1 MKKIVFTFG
10 RMNPISKGHGLLASV
25 IMQIAKRDGAT
36 PRIYLSHTK
45 DPKKNPLDYRQK
57 ILYAQAAFGPKVVKA
72 SGVHNLI
79 GCFQDMEKDGFTDV
93 VMVVGSD
100 QVPEFAALVKKYNG
114 KEFKFASVRVIS
126 AGERDPD
133 ADDVTGMS
141 ASKMRSFVAAGDK
154 RSFIAGA
161 PIKLSQ
167 KQKLAMFNDV
177 AAGMNL
183 REDCYIEEES
193 IMGMKTFTDLLS
205 EARKSDHGGTDGED
219 AGDSNIIYQMRKVIA
234 LRGRHPV
241 KHANGD
247 VHQMNPMHAAHIIKK
262 YTAIGRPID
271 KQKFTRKIAKSKEA
285 LEKELYSTR
294 TNVKPFSESVL
305 DETANYEVL
314 HQVGP
319 KSYNLHST
327 HSDLGKARLAAH
339 AHSSKNLKNTYHVRD
354 ASKNEIVQTWKDG
367 KADKWN
373 MKEAAST
380 DEADRFLDEARIPIE
395 HGGSFIGRV
404 WKSKKEGWHAE
415 HRFTD
420 HHSKNH
426 ENRAEAEQA
435 LMKAHTTDAPGW
447 AGHRVAEGMGHSLQ
461 KLTYLDREAKNHHV
475 LMKIHQDDA
484 RGAPRNSAVEYSMDR
499 ANHHKRSRDTLLA
512 QYKKFHPAGK
522 LPKWAPSSLKESTGS
537 DRYEIHADTT
547 KNVRDPKKLHKD
559 GPRYTSSHGFPSKT
573 GIPAKDT
580 KSRTNNIITAKRFVH
595 AQYAKTGLHH
605 HIFDSH
611 RGLWVHTTSHASA
624 AVKESYED
632 GLVKKSL
639 ETGIPYSVLEDVYLR
654 GLEEAELE
662 KA

>member
-100 QVPEFAALVKKYNG
+100 RVPEFAALVKKYNG

-373 MKEAAST
+373 MKEA
-380 DEADRFLDEARIPIE
+380 
-395 HGGSFIGRV
+395 
-404 WKSKKEGWHAE
+404 
-415 HRFTD
+415 
-420 HHSKNH
+420 
-426 ENRAEAEQA
+426 EQA
-435 LMKAHTTDAPGW
+435 LMKDHTTDAPGW

-461 KLTYLDREAKNHHV
+461 RLTDLDRLAKNHHTH
-475 LMKIHQDDA
+475 MRIHQDEASAESSVTKQEFHTNKVAYHRLHRNAAIREYTKLHPEGKKPSWAKTIKEDESLDETHRFHVYF
-484 RGAPRNSAVEYSMDR
+484 RGKKVGSHPDR
-499 ANHHKRSRDTLLA
+499 AGAKLIASQKA
-512 QYKKFHPAGK
+512 KKYGGNPVSAAHEVYDNKATAFV
-522 LPKWAPSSLKESTGS
+522 W
-537 DRYEIHADTT
+537 
-547 KNVRDPKKLHKD
+547 
-559 GPRYTSSHGFPSKT
+559 SSHSGTNHQK
-573 GIPAKDT
+573 GI
-580 KSRTNNIITAKRFVH
+580 
-595 AQYAKTGLHH
+595 
-605 HIFDSH
+605 
-611 RGLWVHTTSHASA
+611 
-624 AVKESYED
+624 YED

-639 ETGIPYSVLEDVYLR
+639 ETGIPYSILETVYLR
-654 GLEEAELE
+654 GLEEGTMTVPGQ
-662 KA
+662 KRD

>member
-10 RMNPISKGHGLLASV
+10 RLNPISKGHELLASTIV
-25 IMQIAKRDGAT
+25 KIAKRDSAT

-45 DPKKNPLDYRQK
+45 DPKKNPLDYRKK
-57 ILYAQAAFGPKVVKA
+57 ILYAQAAFGSNVVKA

-79 GCFQDMEKDGFTDV
+79 GCFQDMEKDGFTDA

-100 QVPEFAALVKKYNG
+100 RVPEFAALVKKYNG
-114 KEFKFASVRVIS
+114 KEFKFASIRVIS

-161 PIKLSQ
+161 PLKLSN

-193 IMGMKTFTDLLS
+193 IMGKTFTDLLS

-247 VHQMNPMHAAHIIKK
+247 VHQMEPAHAAHIIKK
-262 YTAIGRPID
+262 YTEIGRPID
-271 KQKFTRKIAKSKEA
+271 KQKFTKKIGKSKAA

-294 TNVKPFSESVL
+294 KTVKPFSEDLDEGTVRTGSRPVSSHDGNTFIGRVWHNKKNGWNAEHRFTEYHGVHHKDQASAISALRDVHDHHTNLLKVIRKEDVEGL

-314 HQVGP
+314 HKVGE

-327 HSDLGKARLAAH
+327 HSDYKKA
-339 AHSSKNLKNTYHVRD
+339 V
-354 ASKNEIVQTWKDG
+354 G
-367 KADKWN
+367 
-373 MKEAAST
+373 AAS
-380 DEADRFLDEARIPIE
+380 
-395 HGGSFIGRV
+395 
-404 WKSKKEGWHAE
+404 
-415 HRFTD
+415 
-420 HHSKNH
+420 
-426 ENRAEAEQA
+426 A
-435 LMKAHTTDAPGW
+435 LK
-447 AGHRVAEGMGHSLQ
+447 
-461 KLTYLDREAKNHHV
+461 
-475 LMKIHQDDA
+475 
-484 RGAPRNSAVEYSMDR
+484 
-499 ANHHKRSRDTLLA
+499 
-512 QYKKFHPAGK
+512 
-522 LPKWAPSSLKESTGS
+522 
-537 DRYEIHADTT
+537 T
-547 KNVRDPKKLHKD
+547 KNPKHEYRVRHTASGK
-559 GPRYTSSHGFPSKT
+559 TVWHGQV
-573 GIPAKDT
+573 D
-580 KSRTNNIITAKRFVH
+580 
-595 AQYAKTGLHH
+595 Q
-605 HIFDSH
+605 
-611 RGLWVHTTSHASA
+611 
-624 AVKESYED
+624 VKESYED